1 MKYDYNMQIKF
12 NDILILYLFIYLPK
26 LLRYIL
32 YLILHN
38 NNSIVIFYDF
48 HNKYIILSIFFWK
61 FFFIFMNNCK
71 YLY

>member
-48 HNKYIILSIFFWK
+48 HNKYIFLSIFFWK